1 MEEKLRKK
9 KIIAIIGIIL
19 FSILIYL
26 PKKENKVN
34 EEVLLGD
41 VNETM
46 NYSFKVD
53 WKDREYESNRPSSV
67 TYNLYNVLDLETS
80 LGTVTLTS
88 ANVDPNDSN
97 TWIGTFNNVRKY
109 NDDESRAKYII
120 KQQELSSYVQ
130 KYDVDDVDSLCVEF
144 GSNVF
149 GGDTTKSINLVG
161 IIKRFRP
168 YYSGSSEGSVGNEYY
183 YLSNQR
189 TNDTNF
195 YYEDLSNKTIC
206 IYSTYGEKNI
216 YFEGDE
222 DITLD
227 IKNVYPANREL
238 NPYDSSNWID
248 YHDYFYLRN
257 LEVKEEYTGKNYPTQ
272 LKGGNTRYTWD
283 KSIDNYPGAN
293 IITNNYNKYNFKFD
307 AYWEDEGN
315 ENLRPTSAEYYL
327 YRKDNQNNVLKTITL
342 TSANADPND
351 SYHWTGVFNDVDA
364 YDQQGNRIE
373 YVVRQKNV
381 PNYINSYDS
390 NEGYSIKFNE
400 KALTGHYTALQ
411 LFFYDYKTD
420 KWRQFNYEEYDGIG
434 EIISG
439 KTISVDFSKDY
450 NFSNYEYNGGV
461 PYDYDNPRLKEF
473 ETHQV
478 EHFVGNNYPE
488 SHHPLAIY
496 EYFTYEYR
504 YSLSN
509 HTQRMYLF
517 YNGASWGGEYGIK
530 IDSITTL
537 GDETIVTSRV
547 NLRDLEITKKWDDD
561 GHTSERPSTTTIDI
575 YNAND
580 RNTIV
585 KTITMSNSD
594 QLNGNTWKKTITNLP
609 KYDKNLQE
617 IEYLIVERP
626 ISGYKVIYDFD
637 EYYNALAV
645 SFGENMDLYDIYIR
659 YEVTNTNNEKEYRN
673 VFCPGRDYCYTS
685 NSTPSYGRDNI
696 TNRTIYVPK
705 REFYIIIDTGYS
717 NPETFRFN
725 ITDITLAHIDN
736 YGEDFYDS
744 GYNISG
750 TLPMKP
756 TTYEEYPVLD
766 YALKPN
772 RRYNFKYT
780 WNGSTVPRKNANI
793 IINKYD
799 KTSFEFKK
807 TWDDIGNEDSRPES
821 IKYSIYNEKNPNIV
835 VKTVTLTRS
844 NENPNN
850 RYEWLGTATGVPK
863 YNSDGSLAKYV
874 VKEEVLDKYKT
885 DYDIEYNSICI
896 KFGDGVFSNDDTKKL
911 NIYVRNKDDLKN
923 IYKLRN
929 ENAITGNDP
938 GDFYRS
944 DLQNKEICLPL
955 VDDYNDFYLMSVY
968 QEEVFGGYIFDNPY
982 YYNETHTDLRNIDI
996 ENIYRKKTSNTYHY
1010 ESTDDDNFI
1019 SYLYYNT
1026 SIEFNNNTTDFTINE
1041 IDQNIHYTW
1050 LGDDF
1055 KGNQIITNHGNMR
1068 EEGYIKEFNDTGY
1081 EYNRPKELV
1090 FGLYEANDPIPKEMV
1105 TVNTSTCINN
1115 KCNIDFKNVRDK
1127 DSDNNPITYTI
1138 REISDYGYDVTYEN
1152 NKVINTAN
1160 PVEIKLVKENTEGK
1174 ILKGAKL
1181 GIFNKDGDKI
1191 KEIVTTDKEM
1201 TIKLLPST
1209 YTIKEIE
1216 APKDYSR
1223 CQDITL
1229 VVNKDGTY
1237 TQDGNTVDK
1246 VKIINEYAKDRYD
1259 ITIKKTMVNSN
1270 NKEFTFEITLEDIE
1284 DSLDYTGSKSG
1295 TLELVDN
1302 KATIKLKANE
1312 TIIIK
1317 NIPADTKYEIKEIEN
1332 EYEITVKGDSKGTL
1346 NRNETIEFINTIKEE
1361 PVIIPDKPEEK
1372 DVPTPITGI
1381 VNYAKYI
1388 LVSILLF
1395 NLLFLFIFRKKI
1407 FGKEIS

>member
-1 MEEKLRKK
+1 MEKKIRNK

-19 FSILIYL
+19 LSILIYL

-41 VNETM
+41 VNELIDYTFEVKW
-46 NYSFKVD
+46 NDTDYS
-53 WKDREYESNRPSSV
+53 SNRPNSV
-67 TYNLYNVLDLETS
+67 TYNLYNVLDEETS

-183 YLSNQR
+183 HLSNQR

-238 NPYDSSNWID
+238 NPYDNSNWID
-248 YHDYFYLRN
+248 YYDYFYLRN

-272 LKGGNTRYTWD
+272 LKGGYTRYTWD
-283 KSIDNYPGAN
+283 KSVDNYPGAN

-400 KALTGHYTALQ
+400 KAITGHYTALQ

-461 PYDYDNPRLKEF
+461 PYDYDNPRLQDF

-561 GHTSERPSTTTIDI
+561 GHASERPSTTTIDI
-575 YNAND
+575 YNSND

-594 QLNGNTWKKTITNLP
+594 RVNDNTWKKTITNLP
-609 KYDKNLQE
+609 KYDDNLQE
-617 IEYLIVERP
+617 IEYIIVERP
-626 ISGYKVIYDFD
+626 ISGYKAIYDFD

-659 YEVTNTNNEKEYRN
+659 YETTDTYGDTVYRN
-673 VFCPGRDYCYTS
+673 VSCPGRSYCYTS

-705 REFYIIIDTGYS
+705 REFYIIIDTGYN

-744 GYNISG
+744 GYDISG
-750 TLPMKP
+750 TVPMKP
-756 TTYEEYPVLD
+756 TTYEEYPLLD
-766 YALKPN
+766 FALQPY

-780 WNGSTVPRKNANI
+780 WNGSTVPKKNANI

-807 TWDDIGNEDSRPES
+807 TWDDIGNEDARPETV
-821 IKYSIYNEKNPNIV
+821 KYNIYNGFYKCMQPDFPPN
-835 VKTVTLTRS
+835 
-844 NENPNN
+844 
-850 RYEWLGTATGVPK
+850 TA
-863 YNSDGSLAKYV
+863 
-874 VKEEVLDKYKT
+874 
-885 DYDIEYNSICI
+885 SIIICTFHI
-896 KFGDGVFSNDDTKKL
+896 
-911 NIYVRNKDDLKN
+911 
-923 IYKLRN
+923 
-929 ENAITGNDP
+929 AHH
-938 GDFYRS
+938 
-944 DLQNKEICLPL
+944 QNKTIDNEQSHSRIRDHKFFSGPL
-955 VDDYNDFYLMSVY
+955 FHEAL
-968 QEEVFGGYIFDNPY
+968 
-982 YYNETHTDLRNIDI
+982 
-996 ENIYRKKTSNTYHY
+996 ENHI
-1010 ESTDDDNFI
+1010 
-1019 SYLYYNT
+1019 
-1026 SIEFNNNTTDFTINE
+1026 
-1041 IDQNIHYTW
+1041 
-1050 LGDDF
+1050 
-1055 KGNQIITNHGNMR
+1055 
-1068 EEGYIKEFNDTGY
+1068 
-1081 EYNRPKELV
+1081 
-1090 FGLYEANDPIPKEMV
+1090 
-1105 TVNTSTCINN
+1105 
-1115 KCNIDFKNVRDK
+1115 
-1127 DSDNNPITYTI
+1127 
-1138 REISDYGYDVTYEN
+1138 
-1152 NKVINTAN
+1152 
-1160 PVEIKLVKENTEGK
+1160 
-1174 ILKGAKL
+1174 
-1181 GIFNKDGDKI
+1181 
-1191 KEIVTTDKEM
+1191 
-1201 TIKLLPST
+1201 
-1209 YTIKEIE
+1209 
-1216 APKDYSR
+1216 
-1223 CQDITL
+1223 
-1229 VVNKDGTY
+1229 
-1237 TQDGNTVDK
+1237 
-1246 VKIINEYAKDRYD
+1246 
-1259 ITIKKTMVNSN
+1259 
-1270 NKEFTFEITLEDIE
+1270 
-1284 DSLDYTGSKSG
+1284 
-1295 TLELVDN
+1295 
-1302 KATIKLKANE
+1302 
-1312 TIIIK
+1312 
-1317 NIPADTKYEIKEIEN
+1317 
-1332 EYEITVKGDSKGTL
+1332 
-1346 NRNETIEFINTIKEE
+1346 
-1361 PVIIPDKPEEK
+1361 
-1372 DVPTPITGI
+1372 
-1381 VNYAKYI
+1381 
-1388 LVSILLF
+1388 
-1395 NLLFLFIFRKKI
+1395 
-1407 FGKEIS
+1407 